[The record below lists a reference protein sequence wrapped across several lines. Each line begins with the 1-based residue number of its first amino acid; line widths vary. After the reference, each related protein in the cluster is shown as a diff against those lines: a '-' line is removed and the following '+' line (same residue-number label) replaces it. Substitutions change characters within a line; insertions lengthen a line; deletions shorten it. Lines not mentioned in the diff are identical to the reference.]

1 MFPKI
6 VEKYPEARLNVFCN
20 TKHHFAQ
27 ETNKQMMDEIDIML
41 DEQKDHVINHGWVPK
56 HVLREF
62 WAKSHIWLYTCI
74 FHETCCLTAYEAA
87 ASKTLAISNNL
98 AALEESIGD
107 RGICIPGNPATD
119 EWMDKT
125 LNEVFKVLESE
136 SDSTYEDLINKNY
149 EWVKNKNYE
158 IVTRDFIKK
167 YISNDVSE

>member
-1 MFPKI
+1 M
-6 VEKYPEARLNVFCN
+6 
-20 TKHHFAQ
+20 
-27 ETNKQMMDEIDIML
+27 
-41 DEQKDHVINHGWVPK
+41 
-56 HVLREF
+56 
-62 WAKSHIWLYTCI
+62 
-74 FHETCCLTAYEAA
+74 TAYEAA